1 MTPVLTAIGF
11 AFNTAL
17 LFVLT
22 RRLLGVPV
30 GWFRTLLVAIV
41 VTGAM
46 SGFLELA
53 SERLGITSDGGLAE
67 PSDDLTV
74 VALVLLLLV
83 AWGVALGVGGLVL
96 LEALVPTGTLPSPVA
111 VLRDL
116 PARRRRSRRYGQ
128 IVAVAVKHGLGG
140 FLRAGSRLPED
151 HDHARLGRRLRMAFS
166 DGGVTFVKLG
176 QMLATRPDVVGPDL
190 AAELGQLQADTP
202 PQAWPDIERTLR
214 AELGEGWR
222 DEFAAF
228 DEEPLA
234 AASVGQVY
242 RADLADGSPVVVKVQ
257 RAGAQE
263 QVRADLDIVLRMSRW
278 LERTTPWGRALGVRN
293 LAEGFAASL
302 TEELDYRVEA
312 ANAAAVAAGTGPSAG
327 APVGT
332 GPQARSRED
341 AGADALV
348 RVPTTYPSLTT
359 SRVLVME
366 RVAGVPLSRADATRG
381 LDATT
386 RERLAHALLGSV
398 LTQVLQTG
406 VFHADLHAGNVLV
419 ERVGRPAGD
428 DGADGADGA
437 DRPGGEGGNDDATGP
452 ARLALLDY
460 GSVGRL
466 DRTARDAV
474 GRLLFAVDRGDSLGA
489 VDSLCDVIDA
499 PAGLDDRALE
509 REVGAVISRVQN
521 GSAGPTTSVFGDLF
535 VLVVRHGFTVPPQIA
550 AAFRALGA
558 LEGTLQALHP
568 ELDLVT
574 ASRSAGQDYLGQ
586 KLSPQE
592 VRATLEEHLVHVL
605 PILQRLPRRVDAIAA
620 AVQSGEAQLR
630 VRWLADPSDR
640 SFVTGVVNHLVITV
654 LASVLALSGVLLLVA
669 PGGPALPPTIDLN
682 PLLGGTLFLFA
693 FVLGARSLARVF
705 RDPGPS
711 PRRGR

>member
-53 SERLGITSDGGLAE
+53 SERLGVTSDGGLAE
-67 PSDDLTV
+67 PTDDLTV

-128 IVAVAVKHGLGG
+128 IVGVAVKHGLGG
-140 FLRAGSRLPED
+140 FLRAGSRLPQD
-151 HDHARLGRRLRMAFS
+151 HDHARLGRRLRLAFG

-214 AELGEGWR
+214 AELGEKWR
-222 DEFAAF
+222 EAFAAF

-312 ANAAAVAAGTGPSAG
+312 ANAVAVAAGAG
-327 APVGT
+327 GGAA
-332 GPQARSRED
+332 ARAGDSGQDD
-341 AGADALV
+341 AGGLV
-348 RVPTTYPSLTT
+348 RVPATYPGLTT

-366 RVAGVPLSRADATRG
+366 RVDGIPLSRADAAQG
-381 LDATT
+381 LDGAT

-419 ERVGRPAGD
+419 ERVGTQAENDP
-428 DGADGADGA
+428 
-437 DRPGGEGGNDDATGP
+437 PG

-489 VDSLCDVIDA
+489 VDALCDVIDA

-509 REVGAVISRVQN
+509 REVGAVISRVQS
-521 GSAGPTTSVFGDLF
+521 GSAGPTASVFGDLF

-640 SFVTGVVNHLVITV
+640 AFVTGVVNHLVITA

-669 PGGPALPPTIDLN
+669 DGGPALTATINLN

-693 FVLGARSLARVF
+693 FVLAARSLARVF
-705 RDPGPS
+705 RA
-711 PRRGR
+711 PR

>member
-53 SERLGITSDGGLAE
+53 SERLGVTSDGGLAE
-67 PSDDLTV
+67 PTDGLTV

-128 IVAVAVKHGLGG
+128 IVGVAVKHGLGG
-140 FLRAGSRLPED
+140 FLRAGSRLPQD
-151 HDHARLGRRLRMAFS
+151 HDHARLGRRLRLAFG

-214 AELGEGWR
+214 AELGEKWR
-222 DEFAAF
+222 EAFAAF

-312 ANAAAVAAGTGPSAG
+312 ANAVAVAAGAG
-327 APVGT
+327 GGASD
-332 GPQARSRED
+332 QDD
-341 AGADALV
+341 AGGLV
-348 RVPTTYPSLTT
+348 RVPATYPGLTT

-366 RVAGVPLSRADATRG
+366 RVDGIPLSRADAAQG
-381 LDATT
+381 LDGAT

-419 ERVGRPAGD
+419 ERVGTQAENDP
-428 DGADGADGA
+428 
-437 DRPGGEGGNDDATGP
+437 PG

-489 VDSLCDVIDA
+489 VDALCDVIDA

-509 REVGAVISRVQN
+509 REVGAVISRVQS
-521 GSAGPTTSVFGDLF
+521 GSAGPTASVFGDLF

-640 SFVTGVVNHLVITV
+640 AFVTGVVNHLVITA

-669 PGGPALPPTIDLN
+669 DGGPALTATINLN

-693 FVLGARSLARVF
+693 FVLAARSLARVF
-705 RDPGPS
+705 RA
-711 PRRGR
+711 PR

>member
-11 AFNTAL
+11 VVNTAL
-17 LFVLT
+17 LFALT

-30 GWFRTLLVAIV
+30 GWFRTLVVAIV

-46 SGFLELA
+46 SGFLELT
-53 SERLGITSDGGLAE
+53 SERLGLPTDTGQLERSPDI
-67 PSDDLTV
+67 TV
-74 VALVLLLLV
+74 VGLVLLLLV

-96 LEALVPTGTLPSPVA
+96 LEAIAPTGSLPSPVA

-128 IVAVAVKHGLGG
+128 IVGVAVRHGLGS
-140 FLRAGSRLPED
+140 FLRAGSRLPEH
-151 HDHARLGRRLRMAFS
+151 HDRAFLGRQLRRAFA

-176 QMLATRPDVVGPDL
+176 QMLGTRPDVVGPEL
-190 AAELGQLQADTP
+190 AAELGQLQADSP
-202 PQAWPDIERTLR
+202 PEPWPHIEQVLRT
-214 AELGEGWR
+214 ELGQDWR
-222 DEFAAF
+222 EAFAEF
-228 DEEPLA
+228 DERPLA
-234 AASVGQVY
+234 AASVGQVH
-242 RADLADGSPVVVKVQ
+242 RARLADGSPVVVKVQ
-257 RAGAQE
+257 RAGADA

-278 LERTTPWGRALGVRN
+278 LERTTPWGRALGVRS
-293 LAEGFAASL
+293 LAEGFAQSL
-302 TEELDYRVEA
+302 REELDYRVEA
-312 ANAAAVAAGTGPSAG
+312 ANAEAVAAGVRAAAEDDGD
-327 APVGT
+327 AP
-332 GPQARSRED
+332 A
-341 AGADALV
+341 V
-348 RVPTTYPSLTT
+348 RVPATYPALTT
-359 SRVLVME
+359 ARVLVME
-366 RVAGVPLSRADATRG
+366 RADGVPLSRPDATSR
-381 LDATT
+381 LDPST
-386 RERLAHALLGSV
+386 RERLARALLASV
-398 LTQVLQTG
+398 LNQVLQTG

-419 ERVGRPAGD
+419 ERGDGIDGTRAGET
-428 DGADGADGA
+428 A
-437 DRPGGEGGNDDATGP
+437 ATPTHARGHAA

-489 VDSLCDVIDA
+489 VDALCDVIDA

-521 GSAGPTTSVFGDLF
+521 GSAGPTSSVFGDLF
-535 VLVVRHGFTVPPQIA
+535 VLVVRHGFTVPSQIA

-558 LEGTLQALHP
+558 LEGTLRALDP

-574 ASRSAGQDYLGQ
+574 ASRSAGQDYLGRR
-586 KLSPQE
+586 LSPPE
-592 VRATLEEHLVHVL
+592 VRAALEEHLVHAL
-605 PILQRLPRRVDAIAA
+605 PVLQRLPRRVDAIAA

-630 VRWLADPSDR
+630 VRWLADPADR
-640 SFVTGVVNHLVITV
+640 SFITSVVNHLVITV

-669 PGGPALPPTIDLN
+669 EGGPALTPTIDLN

-705 RDPGPS
+705 RDPGADVD
-711 PRRGR
+711 RR

>member
-1 MTPVLTAIGF
+1 MTPVITAVGF
-11 AFNTAL
+11 VINTAL
-17 LFVLT
+17 MFALT

-30 GWFRTLLVAIV
+30 GWFRTLVVAIV
-41 VTGAM
+41 VTGGM

-53 SERLGITSDGGLAE
+53 STRLGLTTEGGQLE
-67 PSDDLTV
+67 QPVDVTV
-74 VALVLLLLV
+74 AVLVLLLLV
-83 AWGVALGVGGLVL
+83 AWGVALGVGALVL
-96 LEALVPTGTLPSPVA
+96 LEALFPTGTLPSPVA

-128 IVAVAVKHGLGG
+128 IVGVAVRHGLGG

-151 HDHARLGRRLRMAFS
+151 HDHVHLGRRLRLAFS

-190 AAELGQLQADTP
+190 AGELGQLQADTP
-202 PQAWPDIERTLR
+202 PEGWAQIETTLR
-214 AELGEGWR
+214 AELGGSWR
-222 DEFAAF
+222 DAFAAF
-228 DEEPLA
+228 EEEPLA

-242 RADLADGSPVVVKVQ
+242 RAELADGSPVVVKVQ
-257 RAGAQE
+257 RAGAQA
-263 QVRADLDIVLRMSRW
+263 QVRADLDIVLRMARW
-278 LERTTPWGRALGVRN
+278 LERTTPWGRALGVRT

-312 ANAAAVAAGTGPSAG
+312 ANAVAVAAGTGSK
-327 APVGT
+327 
-332 GPQARSRED
+332 D
-341 AGADALV
+341 GADALV
-348 RVPTTYPSLTT
+348 RVPTTYPALTT

-366 RVAGVPLSRADATRG
+366 RVDGIPLSRADAAHG
-381 LDATT
+381 LDAAT
-386 RERLAHALLGSV
+386 RERLSHALLGSV

-419 ERVGRPAGD
+419 ERVGQTES
-428 DGADGADGA
+428 DGRDG
-437 DRPGGEGGNDDATGP
+437 RSGG

-489 VDSLCDVIDA
+489 VDALCDVIDA

-509 REVGAVISRVQN
+509 REVGAVISRVQTAS
-521 GSAGPTTSVFGDLF
+521 GGPTTSVFGDLF

-592 VRATLEEHLVHVL
+592 VRATLEEHLVHVV

-620 AVQSGEAQLR
+620 AMQSGEAQLR

-640 SFVTGVVNHLVITV
+640 AFITGVVNHLVITA

-669 PGGPALPPTIDLN
+669 DTGPALTPTIDLN
-682 PLLGGTLFLFA
+682 PVLGGTLFLFA
-693 FVLGARSLARVF
+693 FVLAARALARVF
-705 RDPGPS
+705 RAQG
-711 PRRGR
+711 